1 MVTEVL
7 VGLDCRP
14 GRLYVDGTV
23 GEGGHAAAI
32 LNRTTPDGLLWGLD
46 QDPVVLKTA
55 AVRLAPY
62 TSRFRLFHRSY
73 AQLGEILAETGEP
86 PVAGILLDLGLSLH
100 QLQRSGRGFSF
111 QGDEPLD
118 MRFNP
123 ERPGKTAADILNS
136 ATPAA
141 LEKIFQEYGEEP
153 RARRYARLVVD
164 ARRQQPFRFTQQ
176 LATLM
181 QQAQGPGRRRGE
193 RHPATRVFQAL
204 RIAVNREL
212 EELALF
218 LGQAPA
224 WLEPGGRLVVISY
237 HSLEDRLVKQTLLAW
252 ERSGVMRR
260 LTRKP
265 LAPSSA
271 EVQRNPRAR
280 SAKLRV
286 AEKIDEQSVDK
297 GEMVWPDR

>member
-1 MVTEVL
+1 MVMEVL

-14 GRLYVDGTV
+14 GRVYVDGTV
-23 GEGGHAAAI
+23 GAGGHATAI
-32 LNRTTPDGLLWGLD
+32 LKRTAPDGKLWGLD
-46 QDPVVLKTA
+46 QDPAILQMA
-55 AVRLAPY
+55 AARLAPF
-62 TSRFRLFHRSY
+62 TSRFFLFHRSY
-73 AQLGEILAETGEP
+73 AQLGEILEEAGEP
-86 PVAGILLDLGLSLH
+86 AVAGILLDLGLSLH

-141 LEKIFQEYGEEP
+141 LEKIFREYGEEP
-153 RARRYARLVVD
+153 RARRYARLVVE

-176 LATLM
+176 LVALV

-193 RHPATRVFQAL
+193 KHPATRVFQAL

-212 EELALF
+212 EELAVF
-218 LGQAPA
+218 LEQAPA
-224 WLEPGGRLVVISY
+224 WLAPGGRLVVIAY
-237 HSLEDRLVKQTLLAW
+237 HSLEDRLVKQKLLAW
-252 ERSGVMRR
+252 DRAGLMRR

-265 LAPSSA
+265 ATPSPE
-271 EVQRNPRAR
+271 EVQRNPRSR

-286 AEKIDEQSVDK
+286 ADKI
-297 GEMVWPDR
+297 GE

>member
-32 LNRTTPDGLLWGLD
+32 LNRTAPDGLLWGLD
-46 QDPVVLKTA
+46 RDPTVLKTA
-55 AVRLAPY
+55 AARLAPY
-62 TSRFRLFHRSY
+62 TSRFRLFHSSY
-73 AQLGEILAETGEP
+73 ARLGEILAEAGE
-86 PVAGILLDLGLSLH
+86 AAATGILLDLGLSLH

-118 MRFNP
+118 MRFNT
-123 ERPGKTAADILNS
+123 EMPGKTAADILNTS
-136 ATPAA
+136 TPAA
-141 LEKIFQEYGEEP
+141 LEKIFSEYGEEP
-153 RARRYARLVVD
+153 RARRYARLVVE
-164 ARRQQPFRFTQQ
+164 ARRQHPFRSTQQ
-176 LATLM
+176 LVTLV

-212 EELALF
+212 EELAVF
-218 LGQAPA
+218 LGEAPA
-224 WLEPGGRLVVISY
+224 WLTPGGRLVVISY
-237 HSLEDRLVKQTLLAW
+237 HSLEDRMVKQKMRAW
-252 ERSGVMRR
+252 ETAGVMRR

-265 LAPSSA
+265 LAPSPE
-271 EVQRNPRAR
+271 EVLRNPRAR

-286 AEKIDEQSVDK
+286 AEKV
-297 GEMVWPDR
+297 GA

>member
-14 GRLYVDGTV
+14 GRVYVDGTV

-32 LNRTTPDGLLWGLD
+32 LNRTAPDGKLWGLD
-46 QDPVVLKTA
+46 RDPAVLKTA
-55 AVRLAPY
+55 AGRLAPY

-73 AQLGEILAETGEP
+73 AQLGEVLEEAGEP
-86 PVAGILLDLGLSLH
+86 AVAGILLDLGLSLH

-123 ERPGKTAADILNS
+123 EMPGKTAADILNH

-141 LEKIFQEYGEEP
+141 LEKIFSEYGEEP
-153 RARRYARLVVD
+153 HARRYARLVVN
-164 ARRQQPFRFTQQ
+164 ARRQHPFRSTQQ
-176 LATLM
+176 LVSLV
-181 QQAQGPGRRRGE
+181 QQAQGPGRRWGE

-204 RIAVNREL
+204 RIAVNGEL
-212 EELALF
+212 EELAVF
-218 LGQAPA
+218 LEQVPD

-237 HSLEDRLVKQTLLAW
+237 HSLEDRLVKQKLRAW
-252 ERSGVMRR
+252 EQAGLMRR

-265 LAPSSA
+265 LAPSGA
-271 EVQRNPRAR
+271 EVQQNPRAR

-286 AEKIDEQSVDK
+286 AEKVDQ
-297 GEMVWPDR
+297 

>member
-1 MVTEVL
+1 M
-7 VGLDCRP
+7 GLDCRS

-32 LNRTTPDGLLWGLD
+32 LRRTAPDGKLWGLD
-46 QDPVVLKTA
+46 RDPAVLKIA
-55 AVRLAPY
+55 AGRLAPY

-73 AQLGEILAETGEP
+73 AQLGEMLAETGEP
-86 PVAGILLDLGLSLH
+86 APAGILLDLGLSLQ

-111 QGDEPLD
+111 QGEEPLD

-123 ERPGKTAADILNS
+123 EEPGQTAADILNR
-136 ATPAA
+136 ATPAEI
-141 LEKIFQEYGEEP
+141 EKIFKEYGEEP
-153 RARRYARLVVD
+153 HARRYARLVV
-164 ARRQQPFRFTQQ
+164 ASRRQHPFRFTHQ
-176 LATLM
+176 LAALV

-218 LGQAPA
+218 LGEAPG
-224 WLEPGGRLVVISY
+224 WLAPGGRLAVISY
-237 HSLEDRLVKQTLLAW
+237 HSLEDRLVKQRMQAW
-252 ERSGVMRR
+252 EQAGVMRR
-260 LTRKP
+260 LTGKP
-265 LAPSSA
+265 LAPSA
-271 EVQRNPRAR
+271 GEVEQNPRAR

-286 AEKIDEQSVDK
+286 AEKIGNYTWRHK
-297 GEMVWPDR
+297 